1 MLGRS
6 EVNILGCYKRDGVL
20 NARANVFGA
29 QSRIVVSN
37 DFIKGETFVEQ
48 LENSLHRYARACYTG
63 LPGMYPGI
71 DHNPLDHML
80 PRHSMIVLLCV
91 SCTRIDRHRSK
102 YNIPQQGAD
111 PKAHILAAIH
121 FHMAHFLRLL

>member
-1 MLGRS
+1 MWAARISWLFRDCLTYSLIAQETRS
-6 EVNILGCYKRDGVL
+6 NRVYILFK
-20 NARANVFGA
+20 
-29 QSRIVVSN
+29 
-37 DFIKGETFVEQ
+37 
-48 LENSLHRYARACYTG
+48 YARACYTG

-102 YNIPQQGAD
+102 YTIPQQGAD

-121 FHMAHFLRLL
+121 FHMAHFLRLLLGF